1 MVIND
6 CRNLNFQIFVDADA
20 CPVKAETIQIAS
32 RNMVEV
38 YIVSNGGIRPS
49 TNPLVKT
56 IVVDSGPDEADNWIA
71 NKVAEQDIVI
81 TSDIPLAGRCVG
93 KGAYVI
99 SHSGEHFT
107 PENIGVKI
115 ASRNLMFEIRAADP
129 FHKGR
134 GKAFSKSDRIKYLNA
149 LEKVIQTVKKS

>member
-1 MVIND
+1 MNEK
-6 CRNLNFQIFVDADA
+6 RKLNFQIFIDADA
-20 CPVKAETIQIAS
+20 CPVKVETIQIAS

-49 TNPLVKT
+49 TNPFVKT

-71 NKVAEQDIVI
+71 ASINRHDIVI
-81 TSDIPLAGRCVG
+81 TSDIPLSGRCIE

-99 SHSGEHFT
+99 SPNGEHLT
-107 PENIGVKI
+107 PDNIGIKT

-129 FHKGR
+129 FHKGK
-134 GKAFSKSDRIKYLNA
+134 GKAFSKSDRINYINT

>member
-1 MVIND
+1 MND
-6 CRNLNFQIFVDADA
+6 SKNLSVQIFVDADA
-20 CPVKAETIQIAS
+20 CPVKAETIQIAT

-71 NKVAEQDIVI
+71 NKVSNEDIVI
-81 TSDIPLAGRCVG
+81 TSDIPLAGRCIE

-99 SHSGEHFT
+99 SHSGEPFT
-107 PENIGVKI
+107 PENIGVKT
-115 ASRNLMFEIRAADP
+115 AARNLMFEIRAADP
-129 FHKGR
+129 FHKGN
-134 GKAFSKSDRIKYLNA
+134 GKAFSKYDRIKYINA
-149 LEKVIQTVKKS
+149 LEKIIQTVKKS

>member
-1 MVIND
+1 MNENKKI
-6 CRNLNFQIFVDADA
+6 NFQIFVDADA
-20 CPVKAETIQIAS
+20 CPVKLETIQIAS
-32 RNMVEV
+32 RNIVEV

-71 NKVAEQDIVI
+71 SNITKRDIVI
-81 TSDIPLAGRCVG
+81 TSDIPLAGRCIE

-107 PENIGVKI
+107 PENIGVKT
-115 ASRNLMFEIRAADP
+115 AARNLMFEIRAADP
-129 FHKGR
+129 FHKGKGR
-134 GKAFSKSDRIKYLNA
+134 AFSKSDRIKYVNA
-149 LEKVIQTVKKS
+149 LEKIIQTVKKS